1 MDRHETEA
9 PRGLREGCET
19 EAARELRAT
28 YRLQL
33 TPDFGFDAARELLP
47 YLRDLGVSHLYLSPS
62 LQAREGSTH
71 GYDVVDPGRVS
82 DALGGEGALRALAD
96 AAHGSGM
103 GLILDI
109 VPNHMATDDAN
120 RFWTDPELRERF
132 FDIDAVT
139 GRHRRFFD
147 VDELAGVR
155 VEREEVFE
163 ATHGLVLALVRDG
176 VIDGLRIDH
185 PDGLADPLGYLR
197 RLREGGAGRIWVEK
211 ILAATE
217 RLPGDWP
224 VSGTVGYE
232 FLNDACG
239 LFVDPAAETL
249 LTGLWEEVSG
259 DGRPFG
265 AYALE
270 AKLEQARGAFAPE
283 VERLARVGAESASVV
298 PAGSRP
304 SPPSDQRSPSG
315 ERSPSAEALQWALAE
330 LPVYRTYEPPSAGAF
345 VTRFQQ
351 TAPAIMAKGVEDTA
365 FYRYGR
371 LLALNDVGGE
381 PGRFGLSIA
390 AFHAAAAERAA
401 GHPEALLSTMTHDAK
416 RSTDTRAR
424 LVALTQVSD
433 AWAAFARR
441 WLVESGRFGVAVDGR
456 DAPDLPERYFIL
468 QTLVGVWP
476 IEPERL
482 DGYLEKALREAKRN
496 TNWVQQNSEWE
507 DAVKRYARALMLD
520 EAFLAEFEPFVG
532 DIAARG
538 ARIALG
544 WLALKLTAPGIP
556 DTYQGDE
563 LELRALVDPD
573 NRRPVDWLLRRELLA
588 HLLGGGRPGDSL
600 DDRKLWL
607 MARLLGLRARRP
619 ELFLGASYEPLD
631 AGAAACAYLRGGGL
645 LTVVALPRAGVADG
659 VGRASV
665 HGLPGGLWRE
675 VLTGDERS
683 LGADVAVADLLAFDT
698 GIGVYERL

>member
-1 MDRHETEA
+1 
-9 PRGLREGCET
+9 
-19 EAARELRAT
+19 
-28 YRLQL
+28 LQL

-47 YLRDLGVSHLYLSPS
+47 YLRDLGISHLYLSPS

-71 GYDVVDPGRVS
+71 GYDVVDPGRIS
-82 DALGGEGALRALAD
+82 RELGGEQALRELAR
-96 AAHGSGM
+96 AAHGDGM
-103 GLILDI
+103 GLVLDV
-109 VPNHMATDDAN
+109 VPNHMATDPAN

-132 FDIDAVT
+132 FDVDPVT

-163 ATHGLVLALVRDG
+163 ATHGLVLSLVREG
-176 VIDGLRIDH
+176 VFDGLRVDH

-197 RLREGGAGRIWVEK
+197 RLRDGGARRIWVET

-217 RLPGDWP
+217 RLPGEWP

-239 LFVDPAAETL
+239 LFIDPAAEPV
-249 LTGLWEEVSG
+249 LTGLWQELSG

-270 AKLEQARGAFAPE
+270 AKLEQARGTFAPE
-283 VERLARVGAESASVV
+283 VERLARVGAESHG
-298 PAGSRP
+298 PTP
-304 SPPSDQRSPSG
+304 D
-315 ERSPSAEALQWALAE
+315 ALVWALAE
-330 LPVYRTYEPPSAGAF
+330 LPVYRTYEAPSAGAF
-345 VTRFQQ
+345 ITRFQQ
-351 TAPAIMAKGVEDTA
+351 TSPAIMAKGVEDTA

-371 LLALNDVGGE
+371 LLALNDVGGD
-381 PGRFGLSIA
+381 PGRFGLSVEG
-390 AFHAAAAERAA
+390 FHAAAAERAA
-401 GHPEALLSTMTHDAK
+401 AHPEALLSTMTHDAK

-424 LVALTQVSD
+424 MVALTQVPD
-433 AWAAFARR
+433 TWAAFARR
-441 WLVESGRFGVAVDGR
+441 WLSASAGLCGRVGR
-456 DAPDLPERYFIL
+456 REAPDLPERYFIM

-496 TNWVQQNSEWE
+496 TSWVQQNGEWE
-507 DAVKRYARALMLD
+507 QAVKGYARALVSD
-520 EAFLAEFEPFVG
+520 AAFRAEFEPFVA
-532 DIAARG
+532 DVAAR
-538 ARIALG
+538 AVRVVLG

-573 NRRPVDWLLRRELLA
+573 NRRPVDWALRQERLA

-600 DDRKLWL
+600 DELKLWV
-607 MARLLGLRARRP
+607 MARLLGLRLRRP
-619 ELFLGASYEPLD
+619 ELLLGASYEPLD
-631 AGAAACAYLRGGGL
+631 AGPAACAYVRGGGL
-645 LTVVALPRAGVADG
+645 LTVVALPRSGEVAAGLDG
-659 VGRASV
+659 GEARMR
-665 HGLPGGLWRE
+665 GLPGGRWRE
-675 VLTGDERS
+675 LLTGEERA
-683 LGADVAVADLLAFDT
+683 LEGELAVRDLVAPET
-698 GIGVYERL
+698 GIGIYERL